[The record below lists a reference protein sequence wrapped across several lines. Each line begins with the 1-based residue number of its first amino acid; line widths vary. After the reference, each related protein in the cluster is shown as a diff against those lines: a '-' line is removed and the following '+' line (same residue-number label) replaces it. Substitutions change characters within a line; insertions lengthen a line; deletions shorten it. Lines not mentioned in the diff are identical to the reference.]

1 MTETVLD
8 DAPEGGP
15 PPSAILFDG
24 VTKTY
29 ADGTTAVEQ
38 LDLEVREHEL
48 LCLVGPSGCGKST
61 ILRMVNRL
69 VEPSSG
75 RILLEGADITSSSP
89 VTLRRGIGYV
99 IQHVGLLPHRTV
111 AQNVGTVPGL
121 LGWPRE
127 RTRARVAELLG
138 VVGLPVE
145 TFGKRYPSQLSGGER
160 QRVGVARA
168 LAVDPPVLLMDEP
181 FGAVDPLGRRALQ
194 QEFRRIHARIG
205 TTVMFV
211 THDIDEAV
219 LLADRIVVFSKGG
232 RVEQIGTPAEI
243 LATPATSFVRSF
255 VGDGRAVRLMSVV
268 RLAAEDLDPYESG
281 SHDTLT
287 VGATLDEVFA
297 KVALAPSG
305 RVGVLDQDGAPA
317 GLVTPAA
324 LHTVLRRSFTDP
336 QDGGENTDPQDGGEN
351 GGGSATT

>member
-1 MTETVLD
+1 VTETVLD
-8 DAPEGGP
+8 DASPAGAA
-15 PPSAILFDG
+15 PSAIVFEK

-29 ADGTTAVEQ
+29 ADGTTAVAM

-69 VEPSSG
+69 VEPTSG
-75 RILLEGADITSSSP
+75 RILLEGQDITSGSP
-89 VTLRRGIGYV
+89 VALRRGIGYV

-111 AQNVGTVPGL
+111 AQNVATVPGL
-121 LGWPRE
+121 LGWPRD
-127 RTRARVAELLG
+127 RTRARVAELLE
-138 VVGLPVE
+138 VVGLPLE
-145 TFGKRYPSQLSGGER
+145 TYGKRYPSQLSGGER

-219 LLADRIVVFSKGG
+219 LMADRIAVFSKGG
-232 RVEQIGTPAEI
+232 RVEQVGSPAEV
-243 LATPATSFVRSF
+243 LAAPATPFVRSF

-268 RLAAEDLDPYESG
+268 RLAAEDLEPYQPG
-281 SHDTLT
+281 SDDDL
-287 VGATLDEVFA
+287 VLGATLDEVFA
-297 KVALAPSG
+297 KVALSSTG
-305 RVGVLDQDGAPA
+305 RVGVLDRDGAPA
-317 GLVTPAA
+317 GLVTPQV
-324 LHTVLRRSFTDP
+324 LHAVLRRSFTEPEDTVKSG
-336 QDGGENTDPQDGGEN
+336 DGAAQG
-351 GGGSATT
+351 